1 MRDADAL
8 LAAKPDEISISVSG
22 FHQDTYGVTHAG
34 GDIEVVKKHMRTL
47 ADAKKR
53 LASKTKVMV
62 FFHKYRTNL
71 DDLPLMK
78 DFAMSLG
85 LEFDECWATFFPL
98 EKVLTYAKPELALA
112 EITDADQSIID
123 RLAVPL
129 DGGR

>member
-1 MRDADAL
+1 MHCSPPIPTRS
-8 LAAKPDEISISVSG
+8 SISVSG

-47 ADAKKR
+47 ADAKQR
-53 LASKTKVMV
+53 LASKTTVVV

-78 DFAMSLG
+78 DFALSLG
-85 LEFDECWATFFPL
+85 LGFDECWATFFPL

-112 EITDADQSIID
+112 EITEADRNIID
-123 RLAVPL
+123 RLGVPL
-129 DGGR
+129 DEGR